1 MIVSF
6 NSAPVTDTRTL
17 AISVAAIPAG
27 RAVPMQVLRDG
38 QEMTVSITIGTEQAQ
53 QKIASKAGPRR
64 SMGANVGLELSPL
77 TQEHRQELGLDMPG
91 GVLVENVRPGSPAD
105 QSGLQVGDVILG
117 IGGRAVSS
125 PDDASSRIRAAEN
138 SNRSALPLLVLRDG
152 TTAYVALD
160 LKGDSG
166 TG

>member
-1 MIVSF
+1 MQIV
-6 NSAPVTDTRTL
+6 
-17 AISVAAIPAG
+17 
-27 RAVPMQVLRDG
+27 RDG
-38 QEMTVSITIGTEQAQ
+38 QEMTVSVTIGTEQAQ
-53 QKIASKAGPRR
+53 QKIASKAGAQEH
-64 SMGANVGLELSPL
+64 GGHVGLELGSL
-77 TQEHRQELGLDMPG
+77 TQERRQELGLDMPG

-117 IGGRAVSS
+117 IGGRSVTS
-125 PDDASSRIRAAEN
+125 PDDATSRIRAAEN

-160 LKGDSG
+160 LKGSAG